1 MGYLKNI
8 LISLLAVVLFV
19 IAWAAGVWFNQM
31 RSRCLGDGEGAVIS
45 ISGVFPR
52 WVFLLSVALVF
63 CGVYSY
69 LNRVRNRRQ
78 RKISGD

>member
-8 LISLLAVVLFV
+8 LISLLAAVLFV
-19 IAWAAGVWFNQM
+19 IAWAAAVWFIQI
-31 RSRCLGDGEGAVIS
+31 RPHLGDGEGAVVS
-45 ISGVFPR
+45 ISGALPR

-78 RKISGD
+78 REISGD